1 MNEIQEQNFIDGTME
16 IQNLLNSMNINQF
29 TESQPDPDLFQD
41 DNDIKKTT
49 RKNQRKSKLYSNTK
63 VKAKYF
69 LTNIAYRRYKP
80 ADFDKNS
87 FVLDIFLFLLQNLN
101 PTQLDRK
108 LNSETSKSYVKM
120 LWENAYYQN
129 FLSLVI

>member
-1 MNEIQEQNFIDGTME
+1 MDGTME

-49 RKNQRKSKLYSNTK
+49 RKNQRKLKPYSNTK

>member
-1 MNEIQEQNFIDGTME
+1 MNEIQEQNFMDGTME

-49 RKNQRKSKLYSNTK
+49 RKNQRKPKPYSNTK

-87 FVLDIFLFLLQNLN
+87 FVFDIFLFLLQNLN